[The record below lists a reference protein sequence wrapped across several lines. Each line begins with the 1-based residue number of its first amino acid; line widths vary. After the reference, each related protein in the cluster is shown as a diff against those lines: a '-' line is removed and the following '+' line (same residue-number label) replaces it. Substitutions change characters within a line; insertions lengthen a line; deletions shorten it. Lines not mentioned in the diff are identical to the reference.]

1 VSTTRKW
8 SALSNACLAGCVV
21 LLAALLSVAFEV
33 VVIPTA
39 SMEKTVLVGDHL
51 LINRLA
57 YGPRVPLTNVK
68 LPRLRTLQRGDVIS
82 FHPPSRPDAVYLKR
96 VIAVGGDRVELRTG
110 EIYVNGLPLAEP
122 YRSRDCRCFRNE
134 VGRLTVPAGQLYVLG
149 DNRDQSEDS
158 RYWGTVPEENVVG
171 EPMLILWSV
180 AEPSDK
186 WLNSRFTAQMA
197 LYLDH
202 PLAHVR
208 WARFLHTL

>member
-1 VSTTRKW
+1 
-8 SALSNACLAGCVV
+8 L

-57 YGPRVPLTNVK
+57 YGPRAPLTNLK
-68 LPRLRTLQRGDVIS
+68 LPRLRTSRRGDVIS
-82 FHPPSRPDAVYLKR
+82 FHPPANPYAVYLKR
-96 VIAVGGDRVELRTG
+96 VIAVGGDRVELRAG
-110 EIYVNGLPLAEP
+110 EIYVNGSPLAEP
-122 YRSRDCRCFRNE
+122 YRARDCRCFRSE
-134 VGRLTVPAGQLYVLG
+134 VAKLTVPAGQLYVLG

-171 EPMLILWSV
+171 EPMLVLWSL
-180 AEPSDK
+180 AEPSDR
-186 WLNSRFTAQMA
+186 WLNSRLGAQMA
-197 LYLDH
+197 LYFDH
-202 PLAHVR
+202 PLMHVR